1 MPGGAPEINAAIAHA
16 ILNFILFPGPHA
28 VRGINVPG
36 GAFSVS
42 LCVLSLCAAA
52 DGAQSAAAPRRVAR
66 ALPPMMLP
74 VLAVA
79 REQLRRGRAEARVEL
94 RELEP

>member
-1 MPGGAPEINAAIAHA
+1 VPEINAAIAHA

-28 VRGINVPG
+28 VPWVNVPG

-52 DGAQSAAAPRRVAR
+52 DGAQSAAAPRRVA
-66 ALPPMMLP
+66 PPMMLP